1 MATNARTYIAP
12 PVATPSP
19 YGLLSVVD
27 MRPDD
32 VPYWRAGVSWQDT
45 CPTGGSTLEPCYPSA
60 PAVTG
65 ASIPALAPNATRT
78 NWGASAFTV
87 YAEVDCSAPAFWD
100 DREAYVRTAFE
111 RVEQWQLERIFWT
124 GTVGGQANAAL
135 PHLASNAAVQ
145 EQGLGYVTT
154 LQLAATQVTGVALA
168 PSVALGAVEDTLA
181 DCLLG
186 VAGVI
191 HIPNS
196 VAPIFAASGLL
207 VKDGPRLRTH
217 NGNLV
222 AVGNGYPRTGPD
234 GSDPGIGHAWIFGT
248 GPIFAYR
255 ENTIR
260 VLADNNSSLV
270 RTNNT
275 VKVMAER
282 TYLLGYDCCLVAA
295 LVSPSA
301 IVTQV
306 PA

>member
-1 MATNARTYIAP
+1 VATNARTYIAP
-12 PVATPSP
+12 PAAAPSP
-19 YGLLSVVD
+19 YGLLSVVEL
-27 MRPDD
+27 RPDD
-32 VPYWRAGVSWQDT
+32 VPFWRLGVSWQDT

-65 ASIPALAPNATRT
+65 TSFPKSANVTRT
-78 NWGASAFTV
+78 NWGATPFTV

-111 RVEQWQLERIFWT
+111 RVEQWQVERIFWT
-124 GTVGGQANAAL
+124 GTVSGVANAAL
-135 PHLASNAAVQ
+135 PHLAAATQIQ
-145 EQGLGYVTT
+145 ETGLGYATN
-154 LQLAATQVTGVALA
+154 LQLQSTAVTGVALA
-168 PSVALGAVEDTLA
+168 PAVALGTLEDALA

-191 HIPNS
+191 HIPNGI
-196 VAPIFAASGLL
+196 APIFASSGLF
-207 VKDGPRLRTH
+207 VKDGSRLRTH

-222 AVGNGYPRTGPD
+222 AIGNGYPRSGAD
-234 GSDPGIGHAWIFGT
+234 GVDPGLGHSWIFGT

-255 ENTIR
+255 ENNVR

-275 VKVMAER
+275 VKVIAER
-282 TYLLGYDCCLVAA
+282 TYLLGYDCCLYGA

-306 PA
+306 SA

>member
-1 MATNARTYIAP
+1 VATNARTYIAP
-12 PVATPSP
+12 PAAAPSP
-19 YGLLSVVD
+19 YGLLSVVEL
-27 MRPDD
+27 RPDD
-32 VPYWRAGVSWQDT
+32 VPFWRLGVSWQDT

-65 ASIPALAPNATRT
+65 TSFPKSANVTRT
-78 NWGASAFTV
+78 NWGATPFTV

-111 RVEQWQLERIFWT
+111 RVEQWQVERIFWT
-124 GTVGGQANAAL
+124 GTVSGVANAAL
-135 PHLASNAAVQ
+135 PHLAAATQIQ
-145 EQGLGYVTT
+145 ETGLGYATN
-154 LQLAATQVTGVALA
+154 LQLQSTAVTGVALA
-168 PSVALGAVEDTLA
+168 PAVALGTLEDALA

-191 HIPNS
+191 H
-196 VAPIFAASGLL
+196 
-207 VKDGPRLRTH
+207 T
-217 NGNLV
+217 
-222 AVGNGYPRTGPD
+222 
-234 GSDPGIGHAWIFGT
+234 WIFGT

-255 ENTIR
+255 ENNVR

-275 VKVMAER
+275 VKVIAER
-282 TYLLGYDCCLVAA
+282 TYLLGYDCCLYGA

-306 PA
+306 SA